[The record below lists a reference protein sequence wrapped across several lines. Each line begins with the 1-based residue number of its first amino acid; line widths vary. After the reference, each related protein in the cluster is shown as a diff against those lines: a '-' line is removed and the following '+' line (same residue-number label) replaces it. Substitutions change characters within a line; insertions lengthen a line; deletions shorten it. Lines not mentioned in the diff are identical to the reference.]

1 MTAPPAPQTPHH
13 SADPRPLLP
22 ILGPQRQASHQ
33 DVGDESHGCG
43 GRHTDTGQKK
53 DHRDLRAPK
62 RLPET
67 GPPGGRRSPGGGGW
81 DETWNV
87 EVRSVDIKAGGH
99 RRVLLVLHLPVLWG
113 EWGEQAGPGAGC
125 LPPCKP
131 SLGANLSGLL
141 LSLLYPCPSC
151 ALGGQCSPGV
161 GRERR
166 AGPAFCPRTWC
177 PQRSNT

>member
-1 MTAPPAPQTPHH
+1 MA
-13 SADPRPLLP
+13 
-22 ILGPQRQASHQ
+22 
-33 DVGDESHGCG
+33 VG

-53 DHRDLRAPK
+53 DHRGLRAPK

-87 EVRSVDIKAGGH
+87 EVRSVDVKAGGH

-125 LPPCKP
+125 LCASP
-131 SLGANLSGLL
+131 LSGPIYLA
-141 LSLLYPCPSC
+141 CPSV
-151 ALGGQCSPGV
+151 SFT
-161 GRERR
+161 
-166 AGPAFCPRTWC
+166 PAHHVPWGA
-177 PQRSNT
+177 SAHLV